1 MKSNIY
7 IIGSSNTDMVIKS
20 NSIPKPGETIIGG
33 DFYSFQGGKGANQ
46 AVAAA
51 KLGGKAI
58 FICKVGDDSL
68 GKKSIKEYKRH
79 GINTKYICVDKGENT
94 GVALIMV
101 DKKGENL
108 ISVASGANSKLNLND
123 IIFIEKKLKPK
134 DIVLIQLEIPLE
146 VVKFIISL
154 CYRLSVKLIL
164 NPAPFNKIDDD
175 YLKCIHTITPNM
187 IEAESL
193 TGIKVFDINSS
204 RMAARKLKAKGI
216 KNVFITMGRE
226 GVFYITDDEKEGHVL
241 PKKVKAIDSTAA
253 GDTFNGALAAALSFG
268 MKIFDSAE
276 FANSAASISVTK
288 MGAQDSIPSIN
299 ELDKKYKD
307 LCL

>member
-1 MKSNIY
+1 MKIDIY

-46 AVAAA
+46 AVAAS
-51 KLGGKAI
+51 KLGGKVI

-68 GKKSIKEYKRH
+68 GNKSIKEYESH
-79 GINTKYICVDKGENT
+79 GINTEYICVEKDEHT

-101 DKKGENL
+101 DKEGENL
-108 ISVASGANSKLNLND
+108 ISVASGANSKLKIKD
-123 IIFIEKKLKPK
+123 IAFIEKKLKPN
-134 DIVLIQLEIPLE
+134 DLVLIQLEIPLE
-146 VVKFIISL
+146 VVEFIISL
-154 CYRLSVKLIL
+154 CYRLRIKLIL
-164 NPAPFNKIDDD
+164 NPAPFQKIDDD

-193 TGIKVFDINSS
+193 TGIKVFDIDSS
-204 RMAARKLKAKGI
+204 RVAAHKLIDKGI
-216 KNVFITMGRE
+216 KNVFITMGNK
-226 GVFYITDDEKEGHVL
+226 GVFYITEDREGHIL

-268 MKIFDSAE
+268 MKIYDSVE

-288 MGAQDSIPSIN
+288 MGAQDSIPYIN
-299 ELDKKYKD
+299 QLEKKYRD

>member
-1 MKSNIY
+1 MKSDIY

-33 DFYSFQGGKGANQ
+33 DFYFFQGGKGANQ
-46 AVAAA
+46 AVAAS
-51 KLGGKAI
+51 KLGGKVI

-68 GKKSIKEYKRH
+68 GNKSIKEYESH
-79 GINTKYICVDKGENT
+79 GINTEYICVEKGEHT

-101 DKKGENL
+101 DKEGENL
-108 ISVASGANSKLNLND
+108 ISVASGANSKLKIKD
-123 IIFIEKKLKPK
+123 IAFIEKKLKPN
-134 DIVLIQLEIPLE
+134 DLVLIQLEIPLE
-146 VVKFIISL
+146 VVEFIISL
-154 CYRLSVKLIL
+154 CYRLRIKLIL
-164 NPAPFNKIDDD
+164 NPAPFQKIDDD
-175 YLKCIHTITPNM
+175 YLKCVHTITPNM

-193 TGIKVFDINSS
+193 TGIKVFDIDSS
-204 RMAARKLKAKGI
+204 RVAAHKLIDKGI
-216 KNVFITMGRE
+216 KNVFITMGNK
-226 GVFYITDDEKEGHVL
+226 GVFYITEDREGHIL

-268 MKIFDSAE
+268 MKIYDSVE

-288 MGAQDSIPSIN
+288 MGAQDSIPYIN
-299 ELDKKYKD
+299 ELEKKYRD

>member
-1 MKSNIY
+1 MKSDIY

-46 AVAAA
+46 AVAAS
-51 KLGGKAI
+51 KLGGKVI

-68 GKKSIKEYKRH
+68 GNKSIKEYESH
-79 GINTKYICVDKGENT
+79 GINTEYICVEKDEHT

-101 DKKGENL
+101 NKEGENL
-108 ISVASGANSKLNLND
+108 ISVASGANSKLKIKD
-123 IIFIEKKLKPK
+123 IAFIEKKLKPN
-134 DIVLIQLEIPLE
+134 DLVLIQLEIPLE
-146 VVKFIISL
+146 VVEFIISL
-154 CYRLSVKLIL
+154 CYRLRIKLIL
-164 NPAPFNKIDDD
+164 NPAPFQKIDDD

-193 TGIKVFDINSS
+193 TGIKVFDIDSS
-204 RMAARKLKAKGI
+204 RVAALKLIDKGI
-216 KNVFITMGRE
+216 KNVFITMGNK
-226 GVFYITDDEKEGHVL
+226 GVFYVIEDREGHIL

-268 MKIFDSAE
+268 MKIYDSVE
-276 FANSAASISVTK
+276 FANYAASISVTK
-288 MGAQDSIPSIN
+288 MGAQDSIPFIN
-299 ELDKKYKD
+299 ELEKKYRD

>member
-1 MKSNIY
+1 
-7 IIGSSNTDMVIKS
+7 MVIKS

-51 KLGGKAI
+51 KLGGNVI

-68 GKKSIKEYKRH
+68 GNKSIKEYESH
-79 GINTKYICVDKGENT
+79 GINTEFICIEKDEHT

-101 DKKGENL
+101 DEEGENL
-108 ISVASGANSKLNLND
+108 ISVASGANSKLKIKD
-123 IIFIEKKLKPK
+123 IIFIEQILKPY
-134 DIVLIQLEIPLE
+134 DLVLIQLEIPLE

-154 CYRLSVKLIL
+154 CYRLKIKLIL
-164 NPAPFNKIDDD
+164 NPAPFQKIDDD

-193 TGIKVFDINSS
+193 TGIKVFDVDSS
-204 RMAARKLKAKGI
+204 RLAARKLIDKGI
-216 KNVFITMGRE
+216 KNVFITMGSK
-226 GVFYITDDEKEGHVL
+226 GVFYITEEKEGHIL

-268 MKIFDSAE
+268 MKIYDSVE

-299 ELDKKYKD
+299 ELEKKYKD
-307 LCL
+307 LWL

>member
-1 MKSNIY
+1 MKSDIY

-46 AVAAA
+46 AVAAS
-51 KLGGKAI
+51 KLGGKVI

-68 GKKSIKEYKRH
+68 GNKSIKEYESH
-79 GINTKYICVDKGENT
+79 GINTEYICVEKDEHT

-101 DKKGENL
+101 DKEGENL
-108 ISVASGANSKLNLND
+108 ISVASGANSKLKIKD
-123 IIFIEKKLKPK
+123 IAFIEKKLKPN
-134 DIVLIQLEIPLE
+134 DLVLIQLEIPLE
-146 VVKFIISL
+146 VVEFIISL
-154 CYRLSVKLIL
+154 CYRLRIKLIL
-164 NPAPFNKIDDD
+164 NPAPFQKIDDD

-193 TGIKVFDINSS
+193 TGIKVFDIDSS
-204 RMAARKLKAKGI
+204 RVAAHKLIDKGI
-216 KNVFITMGRE
+216 KNVFITMGNK
-226 GVFYITDDEKEGHVL
+226 GVFYITEDREGHIL

-268 MKIFDSAE
+268 MKIYDSVE
-276 FANSAASISVTK
+276 FANSVASISVTK
-288 MGAQDSIPSIN
+288 MGAQDSIPYIN
-299 ELDKKYKD
+299 ELEKKYRD

>member
-1 MKSNIY
+1 MKSDIY

-20 NSIPKPGETIIGG
+20 NSIPKPWETIIGG

-46 AVAAA
+46 AVAAS
-51 KLGGKAI
+51 KLGGKVI

-68 GKKSIKEYKRH
+68 GNKSIKEYESH
-79 GINTKYICVDKGENT
+79 GINTEYICVEKDEHT

-101 DKKGENL
+101 DKEGENL
-108 ISVASGANSKLNLND
+108 ISVASGANSKLKIKD
-123 IIFIEKKLKPK
+123 IAFIEKKLKPN
-134 DIVLIQLEIPLE
+134 DLVLIQLEIPLE
-146 VVKFIISL
+146 VVEFIISL
-154 CYRLSVKLIL
+154 CYRLRIKLIL
-164 NPAPFNKIDDD
+164 NPAPFQKIDDD

-193 TGIKVFDINSS
+193 TGIKVFDIDSS
-204 RMAARKLKAKGI
+204 RVAAHKLIDKGI
-216 KNVFITMGRE
+216 KNVFITMGNK
-226 GVFYITDDEKEGHVL
+226 GVFYITEDREGHIL

-268 MKIFDSAE
+268 MKIYDSVE

-288 MGAQDSIPSIN
+288 MGAQDSIPYIN
-299 ELDKKYKD
+299 ELEKKYRD

>member
-1 MKSNIY
+1 MKSDIY

-46 AVAAA
+46 AVAAS
-51 KLGGKAI
+51 KLGGKVI

-68 GKKSIKEYKRH
+68 GNKSIKEYESH
-79 GINTKYICVDKGENT
+79 GINTEYICVEKGEHT

-101 DKKGENL
+101 DKEGENL
-108 ISVASGANSKLNLND
+108 ISVASGANSKLKIKD
-123 IIFIEKKLKPK
+123 ISFIEKKLKPN
-134 DIVLIQLEIPLE
+134 DLVLIQLEIPLE
-146 VVKFIISL
+146 VVEFIISL
-154 CYRLSVKLIL
+154 CYRLRIKLIL
-164 NPAPFNKIDDD
+164 NPAPFQKIDDD

-193 TGIKVFDINSS
+193 TGIKVFDIDSS
-204 RMAARKLKAKGI
+204 RVAAHKLIDKGI
-216 KNVFITMGRE
+216 KNVFITMGNK
-226 GVFYITDDEKEGHVL
+226 GVFYITEDREGHIL

-268 MKIFDSAE
+268 MKIYDSVE

-288 MGAQDSIPSIN
+288 MGAQDSIPYIN
-299 ELDKKYKD
+299 ELEKKYRD

>member
-1 MKSNIY
+1 MKSDIY

-33 DFYSFQGGKGANQ
+33 DFYFFQGGKGANQ
-46 AVAAA
+46 AVAAS
-51 KLGGKAI
+51 KLGGKVI

-68 GKKSIKEYKRH
+68 GNKSIKEYESH
-79 GINTKYICVDKGENT
+79 GINTEYICVEKDEHT

-101 DKKGENL
+101 DKEGENL
-108 ISVASGANSKLNLND
+108 ISVASGANSKLKIKD
-123 IIFIEKKLKPK
+123 IAFIEKKLKPN
-134 DIVLIQLEIPLE
+134 DLVLIQLEIPLE
-146 VVKFIISL
+146 VVEFIISL
-154 CYRLSVKLIL
+154 CYRLRIKLIL
-164 NPAPFNKIDDD
+164 NPAPFQKIDDD

-193 TGIKVFDINSS
+193 TGIKVFDIDSS
-204 RMAARKLKAKGI
+204 RVAAHKLIDKGI
-216 KNVFITMGRE
+216 KNVFITMGNK
-226 GVFYITDDEKEGHVL
+226 GVFYITEDREGHIL

-268 MKIFDSAE
+268 MKIYDSVE

-288 MGAQDSIPSIN
+288 MGAQDSIPYIN
-299 ELDKKYKD
+299 QLEKKYRD

>member
-1 MKSNIY
+1 MKSDIY

-46 AVAAA
+46 AVAAS
-51 KLGGKAI
+51 KLGGKVI

-68 GKKSIKEYKRH
+68 GSKSIKEYESH
-79 GINTKYICVDKGENT
+79 GINTEYICVEKDEHT

-101 DKKGENL
+101 DKEGENL
-108 ISVASGANSKLNLND
+108 ISVASGANSKLKIKD
-123 IIFIEKKLKPK
+123 IAFIEKKLKPN
-134 DIVLIQLEIPLE
+134 DLVLIQLEIPLE
-146 VVKFIISL
+146 VVEFIISL
-154 CYRLSVKLIL
+154 CYRLRIKLIL
-164 NPAPFNKIDDD
+164 NPAPFQKIDDD

-193 TGIKVFDINSS
+193 TGIKVFDIDSS
-204 RMAARKLKAKGI
+204 RVAAHKLIDKGI
-216 KNVFITMGRE
+216 KNVFITMGNK
-226 GVFYITDDEKEGHVL
+226 GVFYITEDREGHIL

-268 MKIFDSAE
+268 MKIYDSVE

-288 MGAQDSIPSIN
+288 MGAQDSIPYIN
-299 ELDKKYKD
+299 ELEKKYRD

>member
-1 MKSNIY
+1 MKSDIY

-46 AVAAA
+46 AVAAS
-51 KLGGKAI
+51 KLGGKVI

-68 GKKSIKEYKRH
+68 GNKSIKEYESH
-79 GINTKYICVDKGENT
+79 GINTEYICVEKDEHT

-101 DKKGENL
+101 DKEGENL
-108 ISVASGANSKLNLND
+108 ISVASGANSKLKIKD
-123 IIFIEKKLKPK
+123 IAFIEKKLKPN
-134 DIVLIQLEIPLE
+134 DLVLIQLEIPLE
-146 VVKFIISL
+146 VVEFIISL
-154 CYRLSVKLIL
+154 CYRLRIMLIL
-164 NPAPFNKIDDD
+164 NPAPFQKIDDD

-193 TGIKVFDINSS
+193 TGIKVFDIDSS
-204 RMAARKLKAKGI
+204 RVAAHKLIDKGI
-216 KNVFITMGRE
+216 KNVFITMGNK
-226 GVFYITDDEKEGHVL
+226 GVFYITEDREGHIL

-268 MKIFDSAE
+268 MKIYDSVE

-288 MGAQDSIPSIN
+288 MGAQDSIPYIN
-299 ELDKKYKD
+299 ELEKKYRD

>member
-1 MKSNIY
+1 
-7 IIGSSNTDMVIKS
+7 MVIKS

-46 AVAAA
+46 AVAAS
-51 KLGGKAI
+51 KLGGKVI

-68 GKKSIKEYKRH
+68 GNKSIKEYESH
-79 GINTKYICVDKGENT
+79 GINTEYICVEKDEHT

-101 DKKGENL
+101 DKEGENL
-108 ISVASGANSKLNLND
+108 ISVASGANSKLKIKD
-123 IIFIEKKLKPK
+123 IAFIEKKLKPN
-134 DIVLIQLEIPLE
+134 DLVLIQLEIPLE
-146 VVKFIISL
+146 VVEFIISL
-154 CYRLSVKLIL
+154 CYRLRIKLIL
-164 NPAPFNKIDDD
+164 NPAPFQKIDDD

-193 TGIKVFDINSS
+193 TGIKVFDIDSS
-204 RMAARKLKAKGI
+204 RVAAHKLIDKGI
-216 KNVFITMGRE
+216 KNVFITMGNK
-226 GVFYITDDEKEGHVL
+226 GVFYITEDREGHIL

-268 MKIFDSAE
+268 MKIYDSVE

-288 MGAQDSIPSIN
+288 MGAQDSIPYIN
-299 ELDKKYKD
+299 ELEKKYRD

>member
-20 NSIPKPGETIIGG
+20 NSIPKPGQTIIGG

-51 KLGGKAI
+51 KLGGKAT

-68 GKKSIKEYKRH
+68 GKKSIKEYERY
-79 GINTKYICVDKGENT
+79 GINTEYICVEKGENT

-123 IIFIEKKLKPK
+123 IFFIEKKLKPK

-154 CYRLSVKLIL
+154 CFRLNIKLIL

-193 TGIKVFDINSS
+193 TGIKVFDIDST

-216 KNVFITMGRE
+216 KNVFITMGSK
-226 GVFYITDDEKEGHVL
+226 GVFYMTDEKEGHLL

-268 MKIFDSAE
+268 MKIFDCVE

-299 ELDKKYKD
+299 EIEKKYKD

>member
-1 MKSNIY
+1 MKSDIY

-46 AVAAA
+46 AVAAS
-51 KLGGKAI
+51 KLGGKVI

-68 GKKSIKEYKRH
+68 GNKSIKEYESH
-79 GINTKYICVDKGENT
+79 GINTEYICVEKGEHT

-101 DKKGENL
+101 DKEGENL
-108 ISVASGANSKLNLND
+108 ISVASGANSKLKIKD
-123 IIFIEKKLKPK
+123 IAFIEKKLKPN
-134 DIVLIQLEIPLE
+134 DLVLIQLEIPLE
-146 VVKFIISL
+146 VVEFIISL
-154 CYRLSVKLIL
+154 CYRLRIKLIL
-164 NPAPFNKIDDD
+164 NPAPFQKIDDD

-193 TGIKVFDINSS
+193 TGIKVFDIDSS
-204 RMAARKLKAKGI
+204 RVAAHKLIDKGI
-216 KNVFITMGRE
+216 KNVFITMGNK
-226 GVFYITDDEKEGHVL
+226 GVFYITEDREGHIL

-268 MKIFDSAE
+268 MKIYDSVE

-288 MGAQDSIPSIN
+288 MGAQDSIPYIN
-299 ELDKKYKD
+299 ELEKKYRD

>member
-1 MKSNIY
+1 MKSDIY

-46 AVAAA
+46 AVAAS
-51 KLGGKAI
+51 KLGGKVI

-68 GKKSIKEYKRH
+68 GNKSIKEYESH
-79 GINTKYICVDKGENT
+79 GINTEYICVEKDEHT

-101 DKKGENL
+101 DKEGENL
-108 ISVASGANSKLNLND
+108 ISVASGANSKLKIKD
-123 IIFIEKKLKPK
+123 IAFIEKKLKPN
-134 DIVLIQLEIPLE
+134 DLVLIQLEIPLE
-146 VVKFIISL
+146 VVEFIISL
-154 CYRLSVKLIL
+154 CYRLRIKLIL
-164 NPAPFNKIDDD
+164 NPAPFQKIDDD

-193 TGIKVFDINSS
+193 TGIKVFDIDSS
-204 RMAARKLKAKGI
+204 RDAAHKLIDKGI
-216 KNVFITMGRE
+216 KNVFITMGNK
-226 GVFYITDDEKEGHVL
+226 GVFYITEDREGHIL

-268 MKIFDSAE
+268 MKIYDSVE

-288 MGAQDSIPSIN
+288 MGAQDSIPYIN
-299 ELDKKYKD
+299 ELEKKYRD

>member
-1 MKSNIY
+1 MKSDIY

-46 AVAAA
+46 AVAAS
-51 KLGGKAI
+51 KLGGKVI

-68 GKKSIKEYKRH
+68 GNKSIKEYESH
-79 GINTKYICVDKGENT
+79 GINTEYICVEKDDHT

-101 DKKGENL
+101 DKEGENL
-108 ISVASGANSKLNLND
+108 ISVASGANSKLKIKD
-123 IIFIEKKLKPK
+123 IAFIEKKLKPN
-134 DIVLIQLEIPLE
+134 DLVLIQLEIPLE
-146 VVKFIISL
+146 VVEFIISL
-154 CYRLSVKLIL
+154 CYRLRIKLIL
-164 NPAPFNKIDDD
+164 NPAPFQKIDDD

-193 TGIKVFDINSS
+193 TGIKVFDIDSS
-204 RMAARKLKAKGI
+204 RVAAHKLIDKGI
-216 KNVFITMGRE
+216 KNVFITMGNK
-226 GVFYITDDEKEGHVL
+226 GVFYITEDREGHIL

-268 MKIFDSAE
+268 MKIYDSVE

-288 MGAQDSIPSIN
+288 MGAQDSIPYIN
-299 ELDKKYKD
+299 ELEKKYRD

>member
-1 MKSNIY
+1 MKSDIY

-46 AVAAA
+46 AVAAS
-51 KLGGKAI
+51 KLGGKVI

-68 GKKSIKEYKRH
+68 GNKSIKEYESH
-79 GINTKYICVDKGENT
+79 GINTEYICIEKDEHT

-101 DKKGENL
+101 DKEGENL
-108 ISVASGANSKLNLND
+108 ISVASGANSKLKIKD
-123 IIFIEKKLKPK
+123 IAFIEKKLKPN
-134 DIVLIQLEIPLE
+134 DLVLIQLEIPLE
-146 VVKFIISL
+146 VVEFIISL
-154 CYRLSVKLIL
+154 CYRLRIKLIL
-164 NPAPFNKIDDD
+164 NPAPFQKIDDD

-193 TGIKVFDINSS
+193 TGIKVFDIDSS
-204 RMAARKLKAKGI
+204 RVAAHKLIDKGI
-216 KNVFITMGRE
+216 KNVFITMGNK
-226 GVFYITDDEKEGHVL
+226 GVFYITEDREGHIL

-268 MKIFDSAE
+268 MKIYDSVE

-288 MGAQDSIPSIN
+288 MGAQDSIPYIN
-299 ELDKKYKD
+299 ELEKKYRD

>member
-1 MKSNIY
+1 MKSDIY

-46 AVAAA
+46 AVAAS
-51 KLGGKAI
+51 KLGGKVI

-68 GKKSIKEYKRH
+68 GNKSIKEYESH
-79 GINTKYICVDKGENT
+79 GINTEYICVEKDEHT

-101 DKKGENL
+101 DKEGENL
-108 ISVASGANSKLNLND
+108 ISVASGANSKLKIKD
-123 IIFIEKKLKPK
+123 IAFIEKKLKPN
-134 DIVLIQLEIPLE
+134 DLVLIQLEIPLE
-146 VVKFIISL
+146 VVEFIISL
-154 CYRLSVKLIL
+154 CYRLRIKLIL
-164 NPAPFNKIDDD
+164 NPAPFQKIDDD

-193 TGIKVFDINSS
+193 TGIKVFDIDSS
-204 RMAARKLKAKGI
+204 RVAAHKLIDKGI
-216 KNVFITMGRE
+216 KNVFITMGNK
-226 GVFYITDDEKEGHVL
+226 GVFYITEDREGHIV

-268 MKIFDSAE
+268 MKIYDSVE

-288 MGAQDSIPSIN
+288 MGAQDSIPYIN
-299 ELDKKYKD
+299 ELEKKYRD

>member
-1 MKSNIY
+1 MKSDIY

-46 AVAAA
+46 AVAAS
-51 KLGGKAI
+51 KLGGKVI

-68 GKKSIKEYKRH
+68 GNKSIKEYESH
-79 GINTKYICVDKGENT
+79 GINTEYICVEKDEHT

-101 DKKGENL
+101 DKEGENL
-108 ISVASGANSKLNLND
+108 ISVASGANSKLKIKD
-123 IIFIEKKLKPK
+123 ISFIEKKLKPN
-134 DIVLIQLEIPLE
+134 DLVLIQLEIPLE
-146 VVKFIISL
+146 VVEFIISL
-154 CYRLSVKLIL
+154 CYRLRIKLIL
-164 NPAPFNKIDDD
+164 NPAPFQKIDDD

-193 TGIKVFDINSS
+193 TGIKVFDIDSS
-204 RMAARKLKAKGI
+204 RVAAHKLIDKGI
-216 KNVFITMGRE
+216 KNVFITMGNK
-226 GVFYITDDEKEGHVL
+226 GVFYITEDREGHIL

-268 MKIFDSAE
+268 MKIYDSVE

-288 MGAQDSIPSIN
+288 MGAQDSIPYIN
-299 ELDKKYKD
+299 ELEKKYRD

>member
-46 AVAAA
+46 AVAAS
-51 KLGGKAI
+51 KLGGKVI

-68 GKKSIKEYKRH
+68 GNKSIKEYESH
-79 GINTKYICVDKGENT
+79 GINTEYICVEKDEHT

-101 DKKGENL
+101 DKEGENL
-108 ISVASGANSKLNLND
+108 ISVASGANSKLKIKD
-123 IIFIEKKLKPK
+123 IAFIEKKLKPN
-134 DIVLIQLEIPLE
+134 DLVLIQLEIPLE
-146 VVKFIISL
+146 VVEFIISL
-154 CYRLSVKLIL
+154 CYRLRIKLIL
-164 NPAPFNKIDDD
+164 NPAPFQKIDDD

-193 TGIKVFDINSS
+193 TGIKVFDIDSS
-204 RMAARKLKAKGI
+204 RVAAHKLIDKGI
-216 KNVFITMGRE
+216 KNVFITMGNK
-226 GVFYITDDEKEGHVL
+226 GVFYITEDREGHIL

-268 MKIFDSAE
+268 MKIFDSVE

-288 MGAQDSIPSIN
+288 MGAQDSIPYIN
-299 ELDKKYKD
+299 ELEKKYRD

>member
-1 MKSNIY
+1 MKSDIY

-51 KLGGKAI
+51 KLGGNVI

-68 GKKSIKEYKRH
+68 GNKSIKEYESH
-79 GINTKYICVDKGENT
+79 GINTEFICIEKDEHT

-101 DKKGENL
+101 DEEGENL
-108 ISVASGANSKLNLND
+108 ISVASGANSKLKIKD
-123 IIFIEKKLKPK
+123 IIFIEQILKPY
-134 DIVLIQLEIPLE
+134 DLVLIQLEIPLE

-154 CYRLSVKLIL
+154 CYRLKIKLIL
-164 NPAPFNKIDDD
+164 NPAPFQKIDDD

-193 TGIKVFDINSS
+193 TGIKVFDVDSS
-204 RMAARKLKAKGI
+204 RLAARKLIDKGI
-216 KNVFITMGRE
+216 KNVFITMGSK
-226 GVFYITDDEKEGHVL
+226 GVFYITEEKEGHIL

-268 MKIFDSAE
+268 MKIYDSVE

-299 ELDKKYKD
+299 ELEKKYKD

>member
-1 MKSNIY
+1 MKSDIY

-33 DFYSFQGGKGANQ
+33 NFYSFQGGKGANQ
-46 AVAAA
+46 AVAAS
-51 KLGGKAI
+51 KLGGKVI

-68 GKKSIKEYKRH
+68 GNKSIKEYESH
-79 GINTKYICVDKGENT
+79 GINTEYICVEKGEHT

-101 DKKGENL
+101 DKEGENL
-108 ISVASGANSKLNLND
+108 ISVASGANSKLKIKD
-123 IIFIEKKLKPK
+123 IAFIEKKLKPN
-134 DIVLIQLEIPLE
+134 DLVLIQLEIPLE
-146 VVKFIISL
+146 VVEFIISL
-154 CYRLSVKLIL
+154 CYRLRIKLIL
-164 NPAPFNKIDDD
+164 NPAPFQKIDDD

-193 TGIKVFDINSS
+193 TGIKVFDIDSS
-204 RMAARKLKAKGI
+204 RVAAHKLIDKGI
-216 KNVFITMGRE
+216 KNVFITMGNK
-226 GVFYITDDEKEGHVL
+226 GVFYITEDREGHIL

-268 MKIFDSAE
+268 MKIYDSVE

-288 MGAQDSIPSIN
+288 MGAQDSIPYIN
-299 ELDKKYKD
+299 ELEKKYRD

>member
-1 MKSNIY
+1 MKSDIY

-46 AVAAA
+46 AVAAS
-51 KLGGKAI
+51 KLGGKVI

-68 GKKSIKEYKRH
+68 GNKSIKEYESH
-79 GINTKYICVDKGENT
+79 GINTEYICVEKDEHT

-101 DKKGENL
+101 DKEGENL
-108 ISVASGANSKLNLND
+108 ISVASGANSKLKIKD
-123 IIFIEKKLKPK
+123 IAFIEKKLKPN
-134 DIVLIQLEIPLE
+134 DLVLIQLEIPLE
-146 VVKFIISL
+146 VVEFIISL
-154 CYRLSVKLIL
+154 CYRLRIKLIL
-164 NPAPFNKIDDD
+164 DPAPFQKIDDD

-193 TGIKVFDINSS
+193 TGIKVFDIDSS
-204 RMAARKLKAKGI
+204 RDAAHKLIDKGI
-216 KNVFITMGRE
+216 KNVFITMGNK
-226 GVFYITDDEKEGHVL
+226 GVFYITEDREGHIL

-268 MKIFDSAE
+268 MKIYDSVE

-288 MGAQDSIPSIN
+288 MGAQDSIPYIN
-299 ELDKKYKD
+299 ELEKKYRD

>member
-1 MKSNIY
+1 MKSDIY

-46 AVAAA
+46 AVAAS
-51 KLGGKAI
+51 KLGGKVI

-68 GKKSIKEYKRH
+68 GNKSIKEYESH
-79 GINTKYICVDKGENT
+79 GINTEYICVEKDEHT

-101 DKKGENL
+101 DEEGENL
-108 ISVASGANSKLNLND
+108 ISVASGANSKLKIKD
-123 IIFIEKKLKPK
+123 IAFIEKKLKPN
-134 DIVLIQLEIPLE
+134 DLVLIQLEIPLE
-146 VVKFIISL
+146 VVEFIISL
-154 CYRLSVKLIL
+154 CYRLRIKLIL
-164 NPAPFNKIDDD
+164 NPAPFQKIDDD

-193 TGIKVFDINSS
+193 TGIKVFDIDSS
-204 RMAARKLKAKGI
+204 RVAAHKLIDKGI
-216 KNVFITMGRE
+216 KNVFITMGNK
-226 GVFYITDDEKEGHVL
+226 GVFYITEDREGHIL

-268 MKIFDSAE
+268 MKIYDSVE

-288 MGAQDSIPSIN
+288 MGAQDSIPYIN
-299 ELDKKYKD
+299 ELEKKYRD

>member
-1 MKSNIY
+1 MKSDIY

-51 KLGGKAI
+51 KLGGNVI

-68 GKKSIKEYKRH
+68 GNKSIKEYESH
-79 GINTKYICVDKGENT
+79 GINTEFICIEKDEHT

-101 DKKGENL
+101 DEEGENL
-108 ISVASGANSKLNLND
+108 ISVASGANSKLKIKD
-123 IIFIEKKLKPK
+123 IIFIEQILKPH
-134 DIVLIQLEIPLE
+134 DLVLIQLEIPLE

-154 CYRLSVKLIL
+154 CYRLKIKLIL
-164 NPAPFNKIDDD
+164 NPAPFQKIDDD
-175 YLKCIHTITPNM
+175 YLKCIDTITPNM

-193 TGIKVFDINSS
+193 TGIKVFDVDSS
-204 RMAARKLKAKGI
+204 KLAARKLIDKGI
-216 KNVFITMGRE
+216 KNVFITMGSK
-226 GVFYITDDEKEGHVL
+226 GVFYVTEEKEGHIL

-268 MKIFDSAE
+268 MKIYDSVE

-299 ELDKKYKD
+299 ELEKKYKD

>member
-1 MKSNIY
+1 MKSDIY

-46 AVAAA
+46 AVAAS
-51 KLGGKAI
+51 KLGGKVI

-68 GKKSIKEYKRH
+68 GNKSIKEYESH
-79 GINTKYICVDKGENT
+79 GINTEYICVEKGEHT

-101 DKKGENL
+101 DKEGENL
-108 ISVASGANSKLNLND
+108 ISVASGANSKLKIKD
-123 IIFIEKKLKPK
+123 IAFIEKKLKPT
-134 DIVLIQLEIPLE
+134 DLVLIQLEIPLE
-146 VVKFIISL
+146 VVEFIISL
-154 CYRLSVKLIL
+154 CYRLRIKLIL
-164 NPAPFNKIDDD
+164 NPAPFQKIDDD

-193 TGIKVFDINSS
+193 TGIKVFDIDSS
-204 RMAARKLKAKGI
+204 RVAAHKLIDKGI
-216 KNVFITMGRE
+216 KNVFITMGNK
-226 GVFYITDDEKEGHVL
+226 GVFYITEDREGHIL

-268 MKIFDSAE
+268 MKIYDSVE

-288 MGAQDSIPSIN
+288 MGAQDSIPYIN
-299 ELDKKYKD
+299 ELEKKYRD

>member
-1 MKSNIY
+1 
-7 IIGSSNTDMVIKS
+7 MVIKS

-46 AVAAA
+46 AVAVA

-68 GKKSIKEYKRH
+68 GKKSIKEYERY
-79 GINTKYICVDKGENT
+79 GINTEYICVEKGENT

-123 IIFIEKKLKPK
+123 IIFIEKKLKPN

-154 CYRLSVKLIL
+154 CYRLNVKLIL
-164 NPAPFNKIDDD
+164 NPAPFKVIDDD

-216 KNVFITMGRE
+216 KNVFITMGSK
-226 GVFYITDDEKEGHVL
+226 GVFYMTDEKEGHVL

-299 ELDKKYKD
+299 ELEKKYKD

>member
-1 MKSNIY
+1 M
-7 IIGSSNTDMVIKS
+7 
-20 NSIPKPGETIIGG
+20 
-33 DFYSFQGGKGANQ
+33 GGK
-46 AVAAA
+46 V
-51 KLGGKAI
+51 I

-68 GKKSIKEYKRH
+68 GNKSIKEYESH
-79 GINTKYICVDKGENT
+79 GINTEFICIEKDEHT

-101 DKKGENL
+101 DEEGENL
-108 ISVASGANSKLNLND
+108 ISVASGANSKLKIKD
-123 IIFIEKKLKPK
+123 IIFIEQILKPH
-134 DIVLIQLEIPLE
+134 DLVLIQLEIPLE

-154 CYRLSVKLIL
+154 CYRLKIKLIL
-164 NPAPFNKIDDD
+164 NPAPFQKIDDD
-175 YLKCIHTITPNM
+175 YLKCIDTITPNM

-193 TGIKVFDINSS
+193 TGIKVFDVDSS
-204 RMAARKLKAKGI
+204 KLAARKLIDKGI
-216 KNVFITMGRE
+216 KNVFITMGSK
-226 GVFYITDDEKEGHVL
+226 GVFYVTEEKEGHIL

-268 MKIFDSAE
+268 MKIYDSVE

-299 ELDKKYKD
+299 ELEKKYKD

>member
-1 MKSNIY
+1 MKSDIY

-46 AVAAA
+46 AVAAS
-51 KLGGKAI
+51 KLGGKVI

-68 GKKSIKEYKRH
+68 GNKSIKEYESH
-79 GINTKYICVDKGENT
+79 GINTEYICVEKDEHT

-101 DKKGENL
+101 DKEGENL
-108 ISVASGANSKLNLND
+108 ISVASGANSKLKIKD
-123 IIFIEKKLKPK
+123 IAFIEKKLKPN
-134 DIVLIQLEIPLE
+134 DLVLIQLEIPLE
-146 VVKFIISL
+146 VVEFIISL
-154 CYRLSVKLIL
+154 CYRLRIKLIL
-164 NPAPFNKIDDD
+164 NPAPFQKIDDD

-193 TGIKVFDINSS
+193 TGIKVFDIDSS
-204 RMAARKLKAKGI
+204 RVAAHKLIDKGI
-216 KNVFITMGRE
+216 KNVFITMGNK
-226 GVFYITDDEKEGHVL
+226 GVFYITEDREGHIL

-268 MKIFDSAE
+268 MKIFDSVE

-288 MGAQDSIPSIN
+288 MGAQDSIPYIN
-299 ELDKKYKD
+299 ELEKKYRD

>member
-1 MKSNIY
+1 MKSDIY

-51 KLGGKAI
+51 KLGGNVI

-68 GKKSIKEYKRH
+68 GNKSIKEYESH
-79 GINTKYICVDKGENT
+79 GINTEFICIEKDEHT

-101 DKKGENL
+101 DEEGENL
-108 ISVASGANSKLNLND
+108 ISVASGANSKLKIKD
-123 IIFIEKKLKPK
+123 IIFIEQILKPH
-134 DIVLIQLEIPLE
+134 DLVLIQLEIPLE

-154 CYRLSVKLIL
+154 CYRLKIKLIL
-164 NPAPFNKIDDD
+164 NPAPFQKIDDD
-175 YLKCIHTITPNM
+175 DLKCIDTITPNM

-193 TGIKVFDINSS
+193 TGIKVFDVDSS
-204 RMAARKLKAKGI
+204 KLAARKLIDKGI
-216 KNVFITMGRE
+216 KNVFITMGSK
-226 GVFYITDDEKEGHVL
+226 GVFYVTEEKEGHIL

-268 MKIFDSAE
+268 MKIYDSVE

-299 ELDKKYKD
+299 ELEKKYKD

>member
-1 MKSNIY
+1 
-7 IIGSSNTDMVIKS
+7 MVIKS

-46 AVAAA
+46 AVAAS
-51 KLGGKAI
+51 KLGGKVI

-68 GKKSIKEYKRH
+68 GNKSIKEYESH
-79 GINTKYICVDKGENT
+79 GINTEYICVEKGEHT

-101 DKKGENL
+101 DKEGENL
-108 ISVASGANSKLNLND
+108 ISVASGANSKLKIKD
-123 IIFIEKKLKPK
+123 IAFIEKKLKPN
-134 DIVLIQLEIPLE
+134 DLVLIQLEIPLE
-146 VVKFIISL
+146 VVEFIISL
-154 CYRLSVKLIL
+154 CYRLRIKLIL
-164 NPAPFNKIDDD
+164 NPAPFQKIDDD

-193 TGIKVFDINSS
+193 TGIKVFDIDSS
-204 RMAARKLKAKGI
+204 RVAAHKLIDKGI
-216 KNVFITMGRE
+216 KNVFITMGNK
-226 GVFYITDDEKEGHVL
+226 GVFYITEDREGHIL

-268 MKIFDSAE
+268 MKIYDSVE

-288 MGAQDSIPSIN
+288 MGAQDSIPYIN
-299 ELDKKYKD
+299 ELEKKYRD

>member
-1 MKSNIY
+1 MKSDIY

-33 DFYSFQGGKGANQ
+33 DFCSFQGGKGANQ
-46 AVAAA
+46 AVAAS
-51 KLGGKAI
+51 KLGGKVI

-68 GKKSIKEYKRH
+68 GNKSIKEYESH
-79 GINTKYICVDKGENT
+79 GINTEYICVEKGEHT

-101 DKKGENL
+101 DKEGENL
-108 ISVASGANSKLNLND
+108 ISVASGANSKLKIKD
-123 IIFIEKKLKPK
+123 IAFIEKKLKPN
-134 DIVLIQLEIPLE
+134 DLVLIQLEIPLE
-146 VVKFIISL
+146 VVEFIISL
-154 CYRLSVKLIL
+154 CYRLRIKLIL
-164 NPAPFNKIDDD
+164 NPAPFQKIDDD

-193 TGIKVFDINSS
+193 TGIKVFDIDSS
-204 RMAARKLKAKGI
+204 RVAAHKLIDKGI
-216 KNVFITMGRE
+216 KNVFITMGNK
-226 GVFYITDDEKEGHVL
+226 GVFYITEDREGHIL

-268 MKIFDSAE
+268 MKIYDSVE

-288 MGAQDSIPSIN
+288 MGAQDSIPYIN
-299 ELDKKYKD
+299 ELEKKYRD